1 MPRQTS
7 IKFDAPIP
15 GMSLTTEPGNRPWEN
30 PPQFAE
36 IEQVLEYYID
46 RLSDEDRQDELLAIV
61 EEGFPIN
68 MLVDSTVTSGVMSGL
83 HTVEAGLLAAPVI
96 SEFIQALADIEGV
109 KYRVSPSESKK
120 GLSPAMQRKAEK
132 MIQEELQK
140 ELEAN
145 SMPAQEQVQE
155 EMEETEEPVMDKPMR
170 GLMARPVAML
180 AEVAEVE
187 ISEEAEGE
195 QE

>member
-68 MLVDSTVTSGVMSGL
+68 MLVDSTVTTGW
-83 HTVEAGLLAAPVI
+83 
-96 SEFIQALADIEGV
+96 IEN
-109 KYRVSPSESKK
+109 
-120 GLSPAMQRKAEK
+120 L
-132 MIQEELQK
+132 
-140 ELEAN
+140 
-145 SMPAQEQVQE
+145 
-155 EMEETEEPVMDKPMR
+155 
-170 GLMARPVAML
+170 
-180 AEVAEVE
+180 
-187 ISEEAEGE
+187 
-195 QE
+195 

>member
-7 IKFDAPIP
+7 IKFDAPVP

-36 IEQVLEYYID
+36 IEQVIEYYMD
-46 RLSDEDRQDELLAIV
+46 RLSDEERQDELLAIV
-61 EEGFPIN
+61 EDGFPIN
-68 MLVDSTVTSGVMSGL
+68 MLVDSTVTTGVMSGL
-83 HTVEAGLLAAPVI
+83 HTVEAGLLAAPVL
-96 SEFIQALADIEGV
+96 SEFIQALADIEGITY
-109 KYRVSPSESKK
+109 KVSPDEGKK

-132 MIQEELQK
+132 MIQKELQEELERK
-140 ELEAN
+140 
-145 SMPAQEQVQE
+145 SMPAQEQPDTTVE
-155 EMEETEEPVMDKPMR
+155 AEESEMEVPKR

-187 ISEEAEGE
+187 LSEEEGE